1 MTIQQM
7 IEIPADRR
15 LIVDLP
21 MDVPVG
27 AARLKL
33 SISGKAKGPDKP
45 VKMSRQMRKMM
56 RFYGCLKDSPAFEGD
71 SVEIV
76 RKLRDEWDSPW
87 DKGNGQA

>member
-1 MTIQQM
+1 
-7 IEIPADRR
+7 
-15 LIVDLP
+15 

-33 SISGKAKGPDKP
+33 FISGKAQSPDKP

-71 SVEIV
+71 SVAIQHQM
-76 RKLRDEWDSPW
+76 RDEWDRPN
-87 DKGNGQA
+87 NG